1 MSGETALEL
10 SFKPDLNSAVITIE
24 KYGEDIVPILRLRIK
39 ELCMKKIDT
48 IYLELPLSEPA
59 TMYLVS
65 QFRELGF
72 FFGGLIPE
80 FRDGDILKMQY
91 LNNIY
96 IDTSKIM
103 IASEN
108 GRSILDFIVADRE
121 SLA

>member
-1 MSGETALEL
+1 
-10 SFKPDLNSAVITIE
+10 
-24 KYGEDIVPILRLRIK
+24 
-39 ELCMKKIDT
+39 MKKIDT